1 MAKLYK
7 LDGGLIFDEPFLSLK
22 EAVEKHKDDLTNANL
37 RDADLFGAR
46 LKGFN
51 LRGANLDGAILT
63 GANLRG
69 ANLKDA
75 ILTNANLEGTIL
87 D

>member
-1 MAKLYK
+1 MKKLIKKLFTIQTEETKIYK
-7 LDGGLIFDEPFLSLK
+7 LDGKLIFDEPFLNLK
-22 EAVEKHKDDLTNANL
+22 EAVEKHKDDLT
-37 RDADLFGAR
+37 
-46 LKGFN
+46 K
-51 LRGANLDGAILT
+51 
-63 GANLRG
+63 